1 VSVPVARASST
12 LGWVGILLAA
22 SAFLVERARAD
33 IDSTRDQL
41 ADERGRRI
49 DAEDRAEQL
58 RVDLDGALEA
68 LHDAKAPRPPAG
80 A

>member
-33 IDSTRDQL
+33 IDGTRDQL

-49 DAEDRAEQL
+49 DAEYRAEQL

>member
-33 IDSTRDQL
+33 IDGTRDQL
-41 ADERGRRI
+41 ADERDRRI

-68 LHDAKAPRPPAG
+68 LHKAKAPRPPAE